1 MLKPYEEKIE
11 LIKKEIKEIAICIT
25 QANKLSLLALKENKI
40 EDFKSIEISSKK
52 LIARSNV
59 IDNLIVKTLA
69 LHSPEAKDLRH
80 LVSYLKI
87 TNELIRAGTNTKG
100 FLKTFRKAYSSEL
113 DTATILEYTIPL
125 NKAAL
130 TSLSHAIEMLDCNNI
145 EDSKIEEL
153 YNKTL
158 VEESK
163 TDDLYAMVQKNILK
177 LISQNVDLSK
187 DYFDI
192 LSSLR
197 KIEKVSDRAVS
208 ISSLMLFAHFGGEI
222 SIS

>member
-11 LIKKEIKEIAICIT
+11 LIKNEIKIIASSIM
-25 QANKLSLLALKENKI
+25 QANQESLHALKDGNITE
-40 EDFKSIEISSKK
+40 FKNIEISSKK
-52 LIARSNV
+52 LISRSNI

-87 TNELIRAGTNTKG
+87 TNELIRAGTNTKN
-100 FLKTFRKAYSSEL
+100 FLKTFRKAYSEDL

-130 TSLSHAIEMLDCNNI
+130 TALSHSIEMLDCLNTQNSRI
-145 EDSKIEEL
+145 EQL

-163 TDDLYAMVQKNILK
+163 TDDLYAMVEKNILIM
-177 LISQNVDLSK
+177 ISKNAELSK

-197 KIEKVSDRAVS
+197 RIEKVADRAVS

-222 SIS
+222 AIS

>member
-1 MLKPYEEKIE
+1 MLKPYEKKIE
-11 LIKKEIKEIAICIT
+11 LIKNELKEISITIT

-40 EDFKSIEISSKK
+40 EDFKSIQISSKK

-69 LHSPEAKDLRH
+69 LHAPEAKDLRH

-87 TNELIRAGTNTKG
+87 TNELIRAGINTKG
-100 FLKTFRKAYSSEL
+100 FLKTFRKAYSYEL

-125 NKAAL
+125 SKATLAAL
-130 TSLSHAIEMLDCNNI
+130 LHAIEMLDCLNTQN
-145 EDSKIEEL
+145 SKIEEL

-163 TDDLYAMVQKNILK
+163 TDDLYAMVEKNILK
-177 LISQNVDLSK
+177 LISKNSELSK
-187 DYFDI
+187 DYLDI

-197 KIEKVSDRAVS
+197 RIEKVADRAVS
-208 ISSLMLFAHFGGEI
+208 ISSLMLFAHFGGNIAI
-222 SIS
+222 S